1 MANLNDCSSIV
12 LAGIAQACE
21 TNAGGIKVVWLTQY
35 AAGAAS
41 VDSSTNM
48 ISEVTLPASHKWYR
62 YEFRRNTGSL
72 TSTLTADETTGIN
85 YITNELSLVFSK
97 MDTAKRMEMAALAT
111 GHCMAIVQDCNDH
124 FWFIGKDDYV
134 AASAGVGA
142 TGTNKTD
149 QNAYTLTLSSEEQ
162 SYPYE
167 VAKAVT
173 DTLPESNA

>member
-1 MANLNDCSSIV
+1 MADCSAIT
-12 LAGIAQACE
+12 LKGIAQACE

-35 AAGAAS
+35 VAGAAE
-41 VDSSTNM
+41 VGTADLIDT
-48 ISEVTLPASHKWYR
+48 VTLPTGQKWHR

-85 YITNELSLVFSK
+85 YVTNEISLVFSK
-97 MDTAKRMEMAALAT
+97 MDSLKRAEVAALAT

-134 AASAGVGA
+134 AAAAGTGA
-142 TGTNKTD
+142 TGVNKTD
-149 QNAYTLTLSSEEQ
+149 QNAYTVTLSSEEQ

-167 VAKAVT
+167 VAASYAE
-173 DTLPESNA
+173 TLPAVVE

>member
-1 MANLNDCSSIV
+1 MANVNDCSSIT
-12 LAGIAQACE
+12 LKGIAQACE

-35 AAGAAS
+35 AAGAAAL
-41 VDSSTNM
+41 DTKG
-48 ISEVTLPASHKWYR
+48 EKLDVTLPSGHSWYR

-97 MDTAKRMEMAALAT
+97 MDTDKRIEMAALAT

-124 FWFIGKDDYV
+124 YWFLGKDDYV
-134 AASAGVGA
+134 AAAAGTGA

-149 QNAYTLTLSSEEQ
+149 ANAYNLTLSSEEQ

-167 VAKAVT
+167 VT
-173 DTLPESNA
+173 DTVIAALPQEV